1 MTPMN
6 SRVIA
11 IALFAAAALAACD
24 KTPGTKGGA
33 RTALAP
39 DASAQVVGVK
49 PAEPSQSEPP
59 GVTPVSTNTTEVT
72 KQEASTQKPSEG
84 DNHSYSTLAP
94 FPPQKGDQPTTD
106 ARATK

>member
-1 MTPMN
+1 MN

-11 IALFAAAALAACD
+11 LAIVAAAALAACD

-39 DASAQVVGVK
+39 DPSAQVIGVK
-49 PAEPSQSEPP
+49 PAEPTQSEPP
-59 GVTPVSTNTTEVT
+59 GVTPVASSTSDVT

-106 ARATK
+106 ARTTK